1 VNREAAPAQTAYML
15 LVKIACEV
23 LMSFRYKGLPVAS
36 FESYLRMSNAE
47 LAAVGARRMIAD
59 EKPSF
64 PCRVTLEDAE
74 IGERVLLL
82 SFRHQDAHSPFK
94 ASGPVFVRETAR
106 ETYDSNVPPPV
117 FRAGRLLSARA
128 YDAAGMMVDA
138 DVTESDDL
146 ELLLGKLFAR
156 DDTDYVHVHYARRGC
171 FAARVERA

>member
-1 VNREAAPAQTAYML
+1 
-15 LVKIACEV
+15 
-23 LMSFRYKGLPVAS
+23 MSFHYNGLPVAS
-36 FESYLRMSNAE
+36 FEPFLGMSDAD
-47 LAAVGARRMIAD
+47 LAAIGARRMIAD

-82 SFRHQDAHSPFK
+82 SFLHQDAHSPFK

-106 ETYDSNVPPPV
+106 EAYDSDVLPPV

-128 YDAAGMMVDA
+128 YDAIGMMIDA
-138 DVTESDDL
+138 DLTGSDNL
-146 ELLLGKLFAR
+146 ELLLEKLFAR

-171 FAARVERA
+171 FAARVERR

>member
-1 VNREAAPAQTAYML
+1 ML
-15 LVKIACEV
+15 LVEITREV
-23 LMSFRYKGLPVAS
+23 VMSFRYKGLLVAT
-36 FESYLRMSNAE
+36 FEPFLRMSDAE
-47 LAAVGARRMIAD
+47 LEAIGARRMIAD

-74 IGERVLLL
+74 LGERVLLL
-82 SFRHQDAHSPFK
+82 SFPHQDAHSPFR
-94 ASGPVFVRETAR
+94 ASGPVFIREGAR
-106 ETYDSNVPPPV
+106 ETYDCDVPPPV